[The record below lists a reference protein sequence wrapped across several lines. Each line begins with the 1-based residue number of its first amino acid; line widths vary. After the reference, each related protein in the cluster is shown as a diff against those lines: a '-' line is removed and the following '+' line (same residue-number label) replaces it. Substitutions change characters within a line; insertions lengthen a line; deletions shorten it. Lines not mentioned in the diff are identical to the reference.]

1 MWLRVARRATGIAL
15 LTLLGTGCGILPGG
29 SKIQVQSETLPWVDV
44 SRYHTYAW
52 WTAPLETSRRG
63 YSQTEALLDWR
74 IRQAVDRDLRARG
87 YAPATTGRPDFV
99 VAYRLAITEASTESF
114 RDYLSYRAE
123 GGHQGMGDSFMDYQR
138 GTLMLTVEDAASR
151 RLAWRAQASAALEGG
166 DGRGSKIDPAV
177 REMIDRFPIAAR

>member
-1 MWLRVARRATGIAL
+1 MGPRVARRATAVAILFL
-15 LTLLGTGCGILPGG
+15 LSAGCGIAPGG

-63 YSQTEALLDWR
+63 YSQTEALIDWK
-74 IRQAVDRDLRARG
+74 IRNAVDRDLRARG
-87 YAPATTGRPDFV
+87 YTPTTSGRPDFV
-99 VAYRLAITEASTESF
+99 VAYRLAISEASTESF

-138 GTLMLTVEDAASR
+138 GTLMLTVEDAATR

-177 REMIDRFPIAAR
+177 SQMIDRFPIAAR